1 MIMNN
6 IIKFKPKD
14 VVLKELEC
22 SIDKE
27 STKKMLAFKYFNNDF
42 NALTN
47 FLNKH
52 QNSDIQ
58 YVSYIEPKRQ
68 LEFSF

>member
-1 MIMNN
+1 MNN
-6 IIKFKPKD
+6 LINFKPKD
-14 VVLKELEC
+14 IVLSELEC

-47 FLNKH
+47 FLNK
-52 QNSDIQ
+52 QKNSEVQ
-58 YVSYIEPKRQ
+58 YENYIEPKRQ

>member
-1 MIMNN
+1 MNN
-6 IIKFKPKD
+6 IVKFKPKD
-14 VVLKELEC
+14 VVLNELEC

-52 QNSDIQ
+52 KNSEVQ
-58 YVSYIEPKRQ
+58 YVNYVEPKRQ

>member
-1 MIMNN
+1 MTN
-6 IIKFKPKD
+6 IINFKPKD

-47 FLNKH
+47 FLNK
-52 QNSDIQ
+52 QKNSEVQ
-58 YVSYIEPKRQ
+58 YVNYIEPKRQ

>member
-1 MIMNN
+1 MNHTIN
-6 IIKFKPKD
+6 FKPKD
-14 VVLKELEC
+14 VVLNELEC

-42 NALTN
+42 NALIN
-47 FLNKH
+47 FLNKQKNLEVQH
-52 QNSDIQ
+52 IN
-58 YVSYIEPKRQ
+58 YIEPKRQ

>member
-1 MIMNN
+1 MNN
-6 IIKFKPKD
+6 IIKFQPKD
-14 VVLKELEC
+14 IVLKELEC

-47 FLNKH
+47 YLNKH
-52 QNSDIQ
+52 KTSEVRYTN
-58 YVSYIEPKRQ
+58 YIEPKCQ

>member
-1 MIMNN
+1 MDNV
-6 IIKFKPKD
+6 IKLKPKD
-14 VVLKELEC
+14 IVLKELEC

-27 STKKMLAFKYFNNDF
+27 STKKMLAFKYFNNDS

-47 FLNKH
+47 FLNK
-52 QNSDIQ
+52 QKNSEVQ
-58 YVSYIEPKRQ
+58 YVNYIEPKRQ

>member
-1 MIMNN
+1 MNN

>member
-1 MIMNN
+1 MTN
-6 IIKFKPKD
+6 IINFKPED

-47 FLNKH
+47 FLNK
-52 QNSDIQ
+52 QKNSEVQ
-58 YVSYIEPKRQ
+58 YVNYIEPKRQ

>member
-1 MIMNN
+1 MSMNN
-6 IIKFKPKD
+6 IIKFQPKD

>member
-1 MIMNN
+1 MDNV
-6 IIKFKPKD
+6 IKFKPKD
-14 VVLKELEC
+14 IVLKELEC

-42 NALTN
+42 NALTI
-47 FLNKH
+47 FLSKH
-52 QNSDIQ
+52 KTSEVQHIN
-58 YVSYIEPKRQ
+58 YIEPKRQ

>member
-1 MIMNN
+1 MNN
-6 IIKFKPKD
+6 IIKFKSKD
-14 VVLKELEC
+14 VVIKELEC

-47 FLNKH
+47 FLKKH
-52 QNSDIQ
+52 ENSEVH
-58 YVSYIEPKRQ
+58 YVNAIEPKRQ

>member
-1 MIMNN
+1 MDNV
-6 IIKFKPKD
+6 IKFKPKD
-14 VVLKELEC
+14 IVLKELER

-47 FLNKH
+47 YLNK
-52 QNSDIQ
+52 QKNSEVQ
-58 YVSYIEPKRQ
+58 YVNYIEPICQ